1 MLHKSILC
9 ALFCVLTLAGCAPA
23 APAPLGEPAQSA
35 PASPAPEDADPA
47 PPAAPIPAPEGER
60 ARELLAGMTDEEKV
74 GQLFLVSIP
83 GTGLDAA
90 SLSFL
95 TEAKIG
101 NVILFGNNCENG
113 AQISALTDSI
123 QRAVTEATGAPA
135 LIAVDQEGGEVTRV
149 TDGAT
154 VYPGAMAFAASGGE
168 PTALDPVPEANALRI
183 EGEFV
188 GEELRALGI
197 NCNLAPVADVNTNPL
212 NPVIGVRS
220 YGDDP
225 ERVAGAAAAYA
236 LGLQS
241 RGVLAVAKHYP
252 GHGDTSVDSHYGLPV
267 SQKSLDELAAAELVP
282 FLTAGKAGVAGV
294 MAAHILYP
302 RIDPDGRPATLSKA
316 VLTGMLREGEGLSNG
331 FEGLIFT
338 DSMRMGAVTSQ
349 YGIGNA
355 CVLAVNA
362 GADILTTGT
371 GGDGAAGLQVQRAA
385 YNEVLAAVKNG
396 MISRETLDDR
406 VGRIL
411 FYKEKYGLFDG
422 GLPLGPDHTHE
433 EEHARFAQEVSDK
446 SMTLLRDPRGL
457 LPLGMLAEERLL
469 AISPPLPL
477 SAAPAGTDP
486 ETASFAFLAADRFS
500 GRPLLVDPA
509 PDGAQTAACAAAA
522 AEADRVVIAMT
533 RAEQA
538 GLVRAVADANPDTV
552 VLLLGSPYLAGLLP
566 PEVTAVC
573 GYEYTPLST
582 GSAVSLLAGGFQ
594 PRGAL
599 PVKLD

>member
-1 MLHKSILC
+1 MLHKPTLC
-9 ALFCVLTLAGCAPA
+9 ALFCALTLAGCAP

-35 PASPAPEDADPA
+35 PASSAPEDADPI
-47 PPAAPIPAPEGER
+47 PPAAPAPAPEGER

-90 SLSFL
+90 SLAFL

-371 GGDGAAGLQVQRAA
+371 GEDGAAGLQVQRAA

-396 MISRETLDDR
+396 TISRETLDDR

-433 EEHARFAQEVSDK
+433 EEHARFAREVSDK

-457 LPLGMLAEERLL
+457 LPLGTLAEERLL

-486 ETASFAFLAADRFS
+486 EAASFAARAAARFS
-500 GRPLLVDPA
+500 GKSLLIGPA

-538 GLVRAVADANPDTV
+538 GLVRAVAEANPDAV

>member
-1 MLHKSILC
+1 MLHKPTLC
-9 ALFCVLTLAGCAPA
+9 ALFCALTLAGCAPA
-23 APAPLGEPAQSA
+23 APAPLEEPEAPSPVSSAREDAAPAPSAA
-35 PASPAPEDADPA
+35 PASPQA
-47 PPAAPIPAPEGER
+47 GER
-60 ARELLAGMTDEEKV
+60 ARALLAEMTDEEKV
-74 GQLFLVSIP
+74 GQLFLVSLP
-83 GTGLDAA
+83 GTALDAA

-101 NVILFGNNCENG
+101 NIILFGNNCESG
-113 AQISALTDSI
+113 AQISALTESI

-135 LIAVDQEGGEVTRV
+135 LIAVDQEGGAVTRI

-154 VYPGAMAFAASGGE
+154 VYPGAMAFSASGGE

-225 ERVAGAAAAYA
+225 GRVAGAAAAYA

-241 RGVLAVAKHYP
+241 RGVLSVAKHYP

-267 SQKSLDELAAAELVP
+267 SDRTRDELALAELTP
-282 FLTAGKAGVAGV
+282 FLTAGRAGVAGV

-302 RIDPDGRPATLSKA
+302 RIDPDGRPATLSRA
-316 VLTGMLREGEGLSNG
+316 VLTDMLRNGEGLPNG
-331 FEGLIFT
+331 FDGLIFT
-338 DSMRMGAVTSQ
+338 DSMRMGAITSQ
-349 YGIGNA
+349 YGVGNA

-362 GADILTTGT
+362 GADVLTTGT
-371 GGDGAAGLQVQRAA
+371 GGDDAAGLQIQRAA

-396 MISRETLDDR
+396 TITRETLDDR
-406 VGRIL
+406 AGRVL
-411 FYKEKYGLFDG
+411 FYKELYGLFDG
-422 GLPLGPDHTHE
+422 GLPLDAFHTHE
-433 EEHARFAQEVSDK
+433 EEHARFAREVSDK

-457 LPLGMLAEERLL
+457 LPLEPREGEGLL
-469 AISPPLPL
+469 AVSPPLPL

-486 ETASFAFLAADRFS
+486 EAASFASLAAARFS
-500 GRPLLVDPA
+500 GQPLLIDSV
-509 PDGAQTAACAAAA
+509 PDEAQAAACADAAA
-522 AEADRVVIAMT
+522 KADRVVIAMT

-538 GLVRAVADANPDTV
+538 GLVQAVADANPETV

-566 PEVTAVC
+566 PEVSAVC
-573 GYEYTPLST
+573 GYEYTALST
-582 GSAVSLLAGGFQ
+582 ESAVSLLAGGFE
-594 PRGAL
+594 PRGVL

>member
-1 MLHKSILC
+1 MLHKPTLC
-9 ALFCVLTLAGCAPA
+9 ALFCALTLAGCAP

-35 PASPAPEDADPA
+35 PASSAPEDADPI
-47 PPAAPIPAPEGER
+47 PPAAPAPAPEGER

-90 SLSFL
+90 SLAFL

-371 GGDGAAGLQVQRAA
+371 GEDGAAGLQVQRAA

-396 MISRETLDDR
+396 TISRETLDDR
-406 VGRIL
+406 VVRIL

-433 EEHARFAQEVSDK
+433 EEHARFAREVSDK

-457 LPLGMLAEERLL
+457 LPLGTLAEERLL

-486 ETASFAFLAADRFS
+486 EAASFAARAAARFS
-500 GRPLLVDPA
+500 GKSLLIGPA

-538 GLVRAVADANPDTV
+538 GLVRAVAEANPDAV

>member
-1 MLHKSILC
+1 MFHKPTLC
-9 ALFCVLTLAGCAPA
+9 ALFCALTLAGCAP
-23 APAPLGEPAQSA
+23 APAPLGEPAQAA
-35 PASPAPEDADPA
+35 PASSAPEDADPA
-47 PPAAPIPAPEGER
+47 PPAAPAPAPEGER

-90 SLSFL
+90 SLAFL

-154 VYPGAMAFAASGGE
+154 VYPGAMAFAASGGK

-396 MISRETLDDR
+396 TISRETLDDR

-422 GLPLGPDHTHE
+422 GLPLGLDHTHE

-457 LPLGMLAEERLL
+457 LPLGTLAEERLL

-486 ETASFAFLAADRFS
+486 EAASFASLAADRFS
-500 GRPLLVDPA
+500 GRPLLVDPV

>member
-1 MLHKSILC
+1 MLHKPTLC
-9 ALFCVLTLAGCAPA
+9 ALFCALTLAGCAP

-35 PASPAPEDADPA
+35 PASSAPEDADPI
-47 PPAAPIPAPEGER
+47 PPAAPAPAPEGER

-90 SLSFL
+90 SLAFL

-396 MISRETLDDR
+396 TISRETLDDR

-422 GLPLGPDHTHE
+422 GLPLGLDHTHE

-457 LPLGMLAEERLL
+457 LPLGTLAEERLL

-486 ETASFAFLAADRFS
+486 EAASFAARAAARFS
-500 GRPLLVDPA
+500 GKSLLIGPA

-538 GLVRAVADANPDTV
+538 GLVRAVAEANPDAV

>member
-1 MLHKSILC
+1 MLHKPTLC
-9 ALFCVLTLAGCAPA
+9 ALFCALTLAGCAP

-35 PASPAPEDADPA
+35 PASSAPEDADPI
-47 PPAAPIPAPEGER
+47 PPAAPAPAPEGER

-90 SLSFL
+90 SLAFL

-371 GGDGAAGLQVQRAA
+371 GEDGAAGLQVQRAA

-396 MISRETLDDR
+396 TISRETLDDR

-433 EEHARFAQEVSDK
+433 EEHARFAREVSDK

-457 LPLGMLAEERLL
+457 LPLGTLAEERLL

-486 ETASFAFLAADRFS
+486 EAASFAARAAARFS
-500 GRPLLVDPA
+500 GKSLLIGPA

-538 GLVRAVADANPDTV
+538 GLVRAVAEANPDAV

-573 GYEYTPLST
+573 GYEYTQLST

>member
-1 MLHKSILC
+1 MLHKPTLC
-9 ALFCVLTLAGCAPA
+9 ALFCALTLAGCAP

-35 PASPAPEDADPA
+35 PASSAPEDADPI
-47 PPAAPIPAPEGER
+47 PPAAPAPAPEGER

-90 SLSFL
+90 SLAFL

-371 GGDGAAGLQVQRAA
+371 GEDGAAGLQVQRAA

-396 MISRETLDDR
+396 TISRETLDDR

-433 EEHARFAQEVSDK
+433 EEHARFAREVSDK

-457 LPLGMLAEERLL
+457 LPLGTLAEERLL

-477 SAAPAGTDP
+477 SATPAGTDP
-486 ETASFAFLAADRFS
+486 EAASFASLAADRFS
-500 GRPLLVDPA
+500 GRPLLVDPV

-538 GLVRAVADANPDTV
+538 GLVRAVADANPDAV

>member
-1 MLHKSILC
+1 MLHKPTLC
-9 ALFCVLTLAGCAPA
+9 ALFCALTLAGCAPA
-23 APAPLGEPAQSA
+23 DPAPFEEPEEPSPVSSAREDAAPAPS
-35 PASPAPEDADPA
+35 
-47 PPAAPIPAPEGER
+47 AAPVSPQAGER
-60 ARELLAGMTDEEKV
+60 ARALLAEMTDEEKV
-74 GQLFLVSIP
+74 GQLFLVSLP
-83 GTGLDAA
+83 GTALDAA

-101 NVILFGNNCENG
+101 NVILFGNNCESG
-113 AQISALTDSI
+113 AQISALTESI

-135 LIAVDQEGGEVTRV
+135 LIAVDQEGGAVTRI

-154 VYPGAMAFAASGGE
+154 VYPGAMAFSASGGE

-225 ERVAGAAAAYA
+225 GRVAGAAAAYA

-241 RGVLAVAKHYP
+241 RGVLSVAKHYP

-396 MISRETLDDR
+396 TISRETLDDR

-422 GLPLGPDHTHE
+422 GLPLGLDHTHE

-457 LPLGMLAEERLL
+457 LPLGTLAEERLL

-486 ETASFAFLAADRFS
+486 EAASFAFLAADRFS

>member
-1 MLHKSILC
+1 MLHKPTLC
-9 ALFCVLTLAGCAPA
+9 ALFCALTLAGCAP

-35 PASPAPEDADPA
+35 PASSAPEDADPI
-47 PPAAPIPAPEGER
+47 PSAAPASVPEGER

-90 SLSFL
+90 SLAFL

-396 MISRETLDDR
+396 TISRETLDDR

-422 GLPLGPDHTHE
+422 GLPLDPDHTHE

-457 LPLGMLAEERLL
+457 LPLGTLAEERLL

-477 SAAPAGTDP
+477 SATPAGTDP
-486 ETASFAFLAADRFS
+486 EAASFASLAADRFS
-500 GRPLLVDPA
+500 GRPLLVDPV

-538 GLVRAVADANPDTV
+538 GLVRAVADANPDAV

>member
-1 MLHKSILC
+1 MLHKPTLC
-9 ALFCVLTLAGCAPA
+9 ALFCALTLAGCAP

-35 PASPAPEDADPA
+35 PASSAPEDADPI
-47 PPAAPIPAPEGER
+47 PSAAPASVPEGER

-90 SLSFL
+90 SLAFL

-154 VYPGAMAFAASGGE
+154 VYPGAMAFAASGGK

-282 FLTAGKAGVAGV
+282 FLT
-294 MAAHILYP
+294 
-302 RIDPDGRPATLSKA
+302 
-316 VLTGMLREGEGLSNG
+316 
-331 FEGLIFT
+331 
-338 DSMRMGAVTSQ
+338 
-349 YGIGNA
+349 
-355 CVLAVNA
+355 
-362 GADILTTGT
+362 
-371 GGDGAAGLQVQRAA
+371 
-385 YNEVLAAVKNG
+385 
-396 MISRETLDDR
+396 
-406 VGRIL
+406 
-411 FYKEKYGLFDG
+411 
-422 GLPLGPDHTHE
+422 
-433 EEHARFAQEVSDK
+433 
-446 SMTLLRDPRGL
+446 
-457 LPLGMLAEERLL
+457 
-469 AISPPLPL
+469 
-477 SAAPAGTDP
+477 
-486 ETASFAFLAADRFS
+486 
-500 GRPLLVDPA
+500 
-509 PDGAQTAACAAAA
+509 
-522 AEADRVVIAMT
+522 
-533 RAEQA
+533 
-538 GLVRAVADANPDTV
+538 
-552 VLLLGSPYLAGLLP
+552 
-566 PEVTAVC
+566 
-573 GYEYTPLST
+573 
-582 GSAVSLLAGGFQ
+582 
-594 PRGAL
+594 
-599 PVKLD
+599 

>member
-1 MLHKSILC
+1 MLHKPSLC
-9 ALFCVLTLAGCAPA
+9 ALFCALALAGCAPA
-23 APAPLGEPAQSA
+23 APAPLADSAEPA
-35 PASPAPEDADPA
+35 PAPSAAEEANPA
-47 PPAAPIPAPEGER
+47 PPAVSAPAPEGER
-60 ARELLAGMTDEEKV
+60 ARALLARMTDEEKV

-90 SLSFL
+90 TLSLL

-101 NVILFGNNCENG
+101 NVILFGNNCESG
-113 AQISALTDSI
+113 AQLSALTESI
-123 QRAVTEATGAPA
+123 QRAVTEAAGAPA
-135 LIAVDQEGGEVTRV
+135 LIAVDQEGGAVTRI

-168 PTALDPVPEANALRI
+168 PAALDPVPEANALRI
-183 EGEFV
+183 EGAFV

-197 NCNLAPVADVNTNPL
+197 NCNLAPVADVNTNPQ

-225 ERVAGAAAAYA
+225 SRVAGAATAYA

-241 RGVLAVAKHYP
+241 RGVLSVVKHYP

-267 SQKSLDELAAAELVP
+267 SQKSPDELAAAELVP

-302 RIDPDGRPATLSKA
+302 QIDPDGRPATLSKA
-316 VLTGMLREGEGLSNG
+316 VLTGMLREGDGLSNG
-331 FEGLIFT
+331 FDGLIFT
-338 DSMRMGAVTSQ
+338 DSMRMGAITSQ

-371 GGDGAAGLQVQRAA
+371 GGDDAAGLQIQRAA

-396 MISRETLDDR
+396 TITRETLDDR

-411 FYKEKYGLFDG
+411 FYKELYGLFDG
-422 GLPLGPDHTHE
+422 GLPLDASHTHE
-433 EEHARFAQEVSDK
+433 EEHARFAREVSDK
-446 SMTLLRDPRGL
+446 SMTLLRDPRGQ
-457 LPLGMLAEERLL
+457 LPLETREAGSLL
-469 AISPPLPL
+469 AVSPPLPL

-486 ETASFAFLAADRFS
+486 EAASFAALAAKEFS
-500 GRPLLVDPA
+500 GRALLVDPA
-509 PDGAQTAACAAAA
+509 PDEAQTAACAAAA
-522 AEADRVVIAMT
+522 AEADRVVVAMT

-538 GLVRAVADANPDTV
+538 GLVRAVVNANPDAV
-552 VLLLGSPYLAGLLP
+552 VLLLGSPYLAGLIP
-566 PEVTAVC
+566 PETAVVC

-582 GSAVSLLAGGFQ
+582 GSAVSLLAGGFE

>member
-1 MLHKSILC
+1 MLHKPTLC
-9 ALFCVLTLAGCAPA
+9 ALFCALTLAGCAP

-35 PASPAPEDADPA
+35 PASSAPEDADPI
-47 PPAAPIPAPEGER
+47 PPAAPAPAPEGER

-90 SLSFL
+90 SLAFL

-113 AQISALTDSI
+113 VQISALTDSI

-154 VYPGAMAFAASGGE
+154 VYPGAMAFAASGGK

-396 MISRETLDDR
+396 TISRETLDDR

-433 EEHARFAQEVSDK
+433 EEHARFAREVSDK

-457 LPLGMLAEERLL
+457 LPLGTLAEERLL
-469 AISPPLPL
+469 AISPPLPP

-486 ETASFAFLAADRFS
+486 EAASFASLAADRFS
-500 GRPLLVDPA
+500 GRPLLVDPV

>member
-1 MLHKSILC
+1 MLHKPTLC
-9 ALFCVLTLAGCAPA
+9 ALFCALTLAGCAP

-35 PASPAPEDADPA
+35 PASSAPEDADPI
-47 PPAAPIPAPEGER
+47 PPAAPAPAPEGER

-90 SLSFL
+90 SLAFL

-371 GGDGAAGLQVQRAA
+371 GEDGAAGLQVQRAA

-396 MISRETLDDR
+396 TISRETLDDR
-406 VGRIL
+406 VGCIL

-433 EEHARFAQEVSDK
+433 EEHARFAREVSDK

-457 LPLGMLAEERLL
+457 LPLGTLAEERLL

-486 ETASFAFLAADRFS
+486 EAASFAARAAARFS
-500 GRPLLVDPA
+500 GKSLLIGPA

-538 GLVRAVADANPDTV
+538 GLVRAVAEANPDAV